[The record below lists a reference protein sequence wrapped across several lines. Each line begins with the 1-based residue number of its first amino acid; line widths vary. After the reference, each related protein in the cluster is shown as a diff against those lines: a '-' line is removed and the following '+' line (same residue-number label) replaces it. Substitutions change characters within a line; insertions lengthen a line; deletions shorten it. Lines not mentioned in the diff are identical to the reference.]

1 MTDNTM
7 PKPEDMG
14 GHLDEDIKKT
24 VHDWAENPD
33 ESKFED
39 LDERVDEK
47 LRRRVAGWVGVEED
61 ADWKTIGSKMDTN
74 TREAIGG
81 WVGAEPGADWAEIS
95 SKIENRIRHGIAR
108 LVRAEPKPAPEA
120 EPAEPAW
127 SDIGAKIER
136 DVRGWI
142 GHLVGAG
149 ENADWKTVGDQV
161 IDQVRVA
168 FDKMAESAKKKKDE
182 ETSSFNVSSYCSEW
196 RPSMGGKKK
205 EGNEWE
211 RREKDDVFNAICIRS
226 LFLPSMKSVIAQD
239 EKRSNIYIIFRSSC
253 RQMILSEFSC

>member
-1 MTDNTM
+1 MTENNT
-7 PKPEDMG
+7 PKPEDVG
-14 GHLDEDIKKT
+14 GHLDEDIKST

-47 LRRRVAGWVGVEED
+47 LRRRVAGWVGVQED
-61 ADWKTIGSKMDTN
+61 ADWKTIGTKMDAN

-81 WVGAEPGADWAEIS
+81 WAGAEQGADWAEIS
-95 SKIENRIRHGIAR
+95 GKIENRIRHGIAR

-120 EPAEPAW
+120 EPAEPGW

-149 ENADWKTVGDQV
+149 EDADWKDVGDQV
-161 IDQVRVA
+161 VDQVRTA
-168 FDKMAESAKKKKDE
+168 FDKMAKSAKKKEGEEPFSPPARITIEGDE
-182 ETSSFNVSSYCSEW
+182 DQPPAVVSEE
-196 RPSMGGKKK
+196 PV
-205 EGNEWE
+205 E
-211 RREKDDVFNAICIRS
+211 
-226 LFLPSMKSVIAQD
+226 PPQ
-239 EKRSNIYIIFRSSC
+239 
-253 RQMILSEFSC
+253 

>member
-1 MTDNTM
+1 MTENNT

-14 GHLDEDIKKT
+14 GHLDEDIKST

-47 LRRRVAGWVGVEED
+47 LRRRVAGWVGVQED
-61 ADWKTIGSKMDTN
+61 ADWKTIGTKMDAN

-81 WVGAEPGADWAEIS
+81 WVGAEAGADWADIS
-95 SKIENRIRHGIAR
+95 GKMENRIRHGIAR

-120 EPAEPAW
+120 EPAEPGW

-142 GHLVGAG
+142 GHLVGAK
-149 ENADWKTVGDQV
+149 EDADWKAVGDQV
-161 IDQVRVA
+161 ADQVRTA
-168 FDKMAESAKKKKDE
+168 FDKVARSAKKKEDE
-182 ETSSFNVSSYCSEW
+182 EPFSPPARITIESDEDQPPAVVSEELIE
-196 RPSMGGKKK
+196 P
-205 EGNEWE
+205 
-211 RREKDDVFNAICIRS
+211 
-226 LFLPSMKSVIAQD
+226 PQ
-239 EKRSNIYIIFRSSC
+239 
-253 RQMILSEFSC
+253 

>member
-1 MTDNTM
+1 MTENNT

-14 GHLDEDIKKT
+14 GHLDEDIKST

-47 LRRRVAGWVGVEED
+47 LRRRVAGWVGVDED
-61 ADWKTIGSKMDTN
+61 ADWKTIGSKMDAN

-95 SKIENRIRHGIAR
+95 GKMENRIRHGIAR

-120 EPAEPAW
+120 EPAEPGW

-142 GHLVGAG
+142 GHLVGAE

-161 IDQVRVA
+161 VDQVRAA
-168 FDKMAESAKKKKDE
+168 FDKMARSAKKKEGEEPYSPPARITIEGDE
-182 ETSSFNVSSYCSEW
+182 DQPPAVVSEE
-196 RPSMGGKKK
+196 PA
-205 EGNEWE
+205 E
-211 RREKDDVFNAICIRS
+211 
-226 LFLPSMKSVIAQD
+226 PPQ
-239 EKRSNIYIIFRSSC
+239 
-253 RQMILSEFSC
+253 

>member
-1 MTDNTM
+1 MTENTT

-61 ADWKTIGSKMDTN
+61 ADWKTIGTKMDAN

-95 SKIENRIRHGIAR
+95 GKIENRIRHGIAK

-120 EPAEPAW
+120 EPAEPGW

-142 GHLVGAG
+142 GHLVGAE
-149 ENADWKTVGDQV
+149 ENANWKAVGDQV
-161 IDQVRVA
+161 IDQVRTA
-168 FDKMAESAKKKKDE
+168 FDKVAKS
-182 ETSSFNVSSYCSEW
+182 T
-196 RPSMGGKKK
+196 KKK
-205 EGNEWE
+205 EGEE
-211 RREKDDVFNAICIRS
+211 PYSPPARITIEG
-226 LFLPSMKSVIAQD
+226 D
-239 EKRSNIYIIFRSSC
+239 ED
-253 RQMILSEFSC
+253 QPPAVTSEEPIEPQQ